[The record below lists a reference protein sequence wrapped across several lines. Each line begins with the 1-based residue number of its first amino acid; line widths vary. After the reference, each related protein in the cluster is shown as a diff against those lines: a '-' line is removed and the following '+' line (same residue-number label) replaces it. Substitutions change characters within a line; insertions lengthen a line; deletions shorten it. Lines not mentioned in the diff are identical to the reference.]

1 MFKNIDKTTHF
12 KCAICLGV
20 VKNPLL
26 DTCGHIFCTKCIR
39 RLLELNKNVI
49 KCPLCRANN
58 IIDDDEVTNI
68 STSQ

>member
-26 DTCGHIFCTKCIR
+26 DVCGHIFC
-39 RLLELNKNVI
+39 ND
-49 KCPLCRANN
+49 A
-58 IIDDDEVTNI
+58 
-68 STSQ
+68 